1 MHHKLSET
9 AAFPAALK
17 VGTRMRELTQAIGE
31 LRILPLPTKTE
42 KTSVRRDDMDVSKNR
57 GGPPKWMV
65 KIMVENPIKNGWD
78 LGVALFLETPI
89 YLNGPNGSVSCTVTH
104 LQRWTDRFSG
114 LYIFRVKF
122 DDFPLRWTS
131 KTFGTTTDRYLYLC
145 VGIRLSKIW
154 DGLIFCKV
162 LHPIKTCIFLLSFL
176 RFN

>member
-65 KIMVENPIKNGWD
+65 KIMVENPIKNG
-78 LGVALFLETPI
+78 
-89 YLNGPNGSVSCTVTH
+89 
-104 LQRWTDRFSG
+104 
-114 LYIFRVKF
+114 
-122 DDFPLRWTS
+122 
-131 KTFGTTTDRYLYLC
+131 
-145 VGIRLSKIW
+145 
-154 DGLIFCKV
+154 
-162 LHPIKTCIFLLSFL
+162 
-176 RFN
+176 